1 MLTESQ
7 EQRLRDALG
16 ALVDE
21 APDGSSLTVTVPTRR
36 QQPGLVALI
45 AFVLVL
51 AVFLPLRLIFG
62 GSEPSNESI
71 VLAPTSPVDPGTIA
85 VTSEEPVGVSFGE
98 PSPLTAAPAELR
110 TMLSVGNVLYASVVG
125 PTDRVMRSTDDG
137 STWETVLEADPG
149 DAEGLFA
156 AGDMVVLVIEDDNPA
171 RDTVSPSSV
180 VSEAPGVLVFDPA
193 TGEQLETV
201 LPRPEDPEMEGLSLD
216 ESTEGCALGGYQSWI
231 RADGVAA
238 GDRLVV
244 TGNHQLVGRLADG
257 TVICDSQVYQHLTWT
272 SDDHGKTWE
281 LHEGIPL
288 GAIAWTG
295 TQFVAWSTAD
305 TTSYFG
311 GAPDGLVVSTDGLD
325 WTVAVSTPPI
335 PSGSI
340 PVGTSIFSTGD
351 TVIAWAGVQ
360 GWVTEVPD
368 DVTDPEQLRDV
379 LNIGDDDELEI
390 EQVLETIGVDL
401 PLDAEE
407 KEKIARFNGSSEP
420 TGAVIAVSNN
430 NGLNWTTSYV
440 SEPVTGVVGIKD
452 TYIALT
458 SSFNDPS
465 DPNDDSS
472 SLLTSTDGADWRHAI
487 DLPELGYGP
496 GFFTATDEAVYV
508 RGEQSGSLWRIPAG
522 D

>member
-1 MLTESQ
+1 MLTEPQ

-16 ALVDE
+16 VLVDE
-21 APDGSSLTVTVPTRR
+21 APDGSSLNVTVPTRR
-36 QQPGLVALI
+36 QHPGLVAVI

-71 VLAPTSPVDPGTIA
+71 APVPTSPVDPGTTA
-85 VTSEEPVGVSFGE
+85 ATSETTSGASFGE
-98 PSPLTAAPAELR
+98 PAALTAAPGELR
-110 TMLSVGNVLYASVVG
+110 TMLSVGNVLYASMVG

-156 AGDMVVLVIEDDNPA
+156 AGEMVVLVIEDDNPA

-180 VSEAPGVLVFDPA
+180 VSEAPRVLVFDPA
-193 TGEQLETV
+193 TGEQSEAI

-231 RADGVAA
+231 RAEGVAA

-272 SDDHGKTWE
+272 SDDRGKTWE
-281 LHEGIPL
+281 LHDGLAL

-295 TQFVAWSTAD
+295 TQYVAWSTAD
-305 TTSYFG
+305 NTSSFR

-325 WTVAVSTPPI
+325 WTAAVSTPSVPD
-335 PSGSI
+335 GSI
-340 PVGTSIFSTGD
+340 PVGTSILSTGN
-351 TVIAWAGVQ
+351 TVIAWAGVH
-360 GWVTEVPD
+360 GWATKVPD

-379 LNIGDDDELEI
+379 LGVDDDMDI

-407 KEKIARFNGSSEP
+407 KEMIARFNGSSEP
-420 TGAVIAVSNN
+420 IGAVIAVSND
-430 NGLNWTTSYV
+430 NGPSWATSYV
-440 SEPVTGVVGIKD
+440 SEPVTGVVSLQE
-452 TYIALT
+452 TYVALT
-458 SSFNDPS
+458 SSFGDLS
-465 DPNDDSS
+465 VPNDDSS
-472 SLLTSTDGADWRHAI
+472 SLLTSIDGLDWRHAI
-487 DLPELGYGP
+487 DLPEFGYGP
-496 GFFTATDEAVYV
+496 GSLTATDEAVYV
-508 RGEQSGSLWRIPAG
+508 RGEESRSLWRIPAG

>member
-16 ALVDE
+16 VLVDE
-21 APDGSSLTVTVPTRR
+21 APDGSTLNVTVPTRR
-36 QQPGLVALI
+36 QHPGLVAVI

-71 VLAPTSPVDPGTIA
+71 APVPTSPVDPGTTA
-85 VTSEEPVGVSFGE
+85 ATSETASGVSFGE
-98 PSPLTAAPAELR
+98 PTAVTAAPAELR
-110 TMLSVGNVLYASVVG
+110 AMLGTGDVLYASVVG

-156 AGDMVVLVIEDDNPA
+156 AGEMVVLVIEDDNPA

-180 VSEAPGVLVFDPA
+180 VSEAPRVLVFDPA
-193 TGEQLETV
+193 TGEESETA
-201 LPRPEDPEMEGLSLD
+201 LPRPEDPEMEGLSID

-238 GDRLVV
+238 GPRLVV
-244 TGNHQLVGRLADG
+244 TGSHQLVGRLADG
-257 TVICDSQVYQHLTWT
+257 TAICDSQVYQHLTWI
-272 SDDHGKTWE
+272 SDDQGKTWE
-281 LHEGIPL
+281 MHEGLPL

-305 TTSYFG
+305 TTSSFR
-311 GAPDGLVVSTDGLD
+311 GAPDGLIVSIDGLD
-325 WTVAVSTPPI
+325 WNAAVSTPPI

-340 PVGTSIFSTGD
+340 PVGTSLLSTGD
-351 TVIAWAGVQ
+351 NVIAWAGVQ
-360 GWVTEVPD
+360 GWTANVPNE
-368 DVTDPEQLRDV
+368 VTDPEQLRDT
-379 LNIGDDDELEI
+379 LNLGDDMDV
-390 EQVLETIGVDL
+390 EQVLEMIGVDL
-401 PLDAEE
+401 PLDAVEE
-407 KEKIARFNGSSEP
+407 EKIARFNGSSEP
-420 TGAVIAVSNN
+420 TGAVIAVSND

-458 SSFNDPS
+458 SNFNDPS

-472 SLLTSTDGADWRHAI
+472 SLLTSNDGIQWSHAI

-496 GFFTATDEAVYV
+496 GFFTASDEAVYV
-508 RGEQSGSLWRIPAG
+508 RGEPSGSLWRVPTG

>member
-16 ALVDE
+16 VLVDE
-21 APDGSSLTVTVPTRR
+21 APDGSLLTVTVPPRR
-36 QQPGLVALI
+36 QQPGLVAVI

-62 GSEPSNESI
+62 GSEPSIESI
-71 VLAPTSPVDPGTIA
+71 VSVPTSPVDPGTTA

-98 PSPLTAAPAELR
+98 PAALTGAPGELR
-110 TMLSVGNVLYASVVG
+110 TMLSVGNVLYASMVG

-149 DAEGLFA
+149 DGEGLFA

-180 VSEAPGVLVFDPA
+180 VTEAPRVLVFDPA
-193 TGEQLETV
+193 TGEQSEAT

-231 RADGVAA
+231 RAEGVAA

-272 SDDHGKTWE
+272 SDDQGRTWE
-281 LHEGIPL
+281 LHDGMAL
-288 GAIAWTG
+288 GTIAWTG
-295 TQFVAWSTAD
+295 TQYVAWSTAD
-305 TTSYFG
+305 NTSSFR
-311 GAPDGLVVSTDGLD
+311 GAPDGLIVSTDGLD
-325 WTVAVSTPPI
+325 WTAAVSTPPI
-335 PSGSI
+335 PSGSL
-340 PVGTSIFSTGD
+340 PVGTSVTSTGD
-351 TVIAWAGVQ
+351 TVIAWAGVH
-360 GWVTEVPD
+360 GWATKVPD

-379 LNIGDDDELEI
+379 LAIDDDMDI
-390 EQVLETIGVDL
+390 EQVLEMLGVDL

-407 KEKIARFNGSSEP
+407 KEMIARFNGSSEP
-420 TGAVIAVSNN
+420 FGAVIAVSYD
-430 NGLNWTTSYV
+430 NGFSWATSYV
-440 SEPVTGVVGIKD
+440 SEPVTGVVGIKG

-472 SLLTSTDGADWRHAI
+472 SLLTSTDGAQWSHAI

-496 GFFTATDEAVYV
+496 GFFAATDEAVYV
-508 RGEQSGSLWRIPAG
+508 RGDQSGSLWRIPA
-522 D
+522 DA